1 MWLSIWTS
9 NTAPAEGP
17 AHVTAMVTPA
27 ASLVCVALPDRCAE
41 LKPLEDAPTAVAA
54 LLATGGADVAAEGA
68 ELHAPANAAIDTRR
82 SPEYMFLMRR

>member
-17 AHVTAMVTPA
+17 AHVTAMETPA

-41 LKPLEDAPTAVAA
+41 LEVLELALTEAAAPPATDGTDGVA
-54 LLATGGADVAAEGA
+54 DGA
-68 ELHAPANAAIDTRR
+68 ELHAEANAASDTRR
-82 SPEYMFLMRR
+82 SKECLFLMPR